1 MSRFYGMSIKITGH
15 DEKKAHAIFKA
26 IKKEWD
32 FQDEF
37 FHDITAQEDEPR
49 FLSAYGEGYLC
60 GGESEEEFTDRIALA
75 VWKAN
80 GGYCH
85 IQVDATYLEDL
96 PCETHIRDD
105 DDYYRMTERE
115 RI

>member
-49 FLSAYGEGYLC
+49 FLSAYGESYLC
-60 GGESEEEFTDRIALA
+60 GGESEDQFTDRIALA

-85 IQVDATYLEDL
+85 
-96 PCETHIRDD
+96 HK
-105 DDYYRMTERE
+105 TESLVSE
-115 RI
+115 ANTLVHVGINTSIVWDML

>member
-15 DEKKAHAIFKA
+15 DENKAHAIFKA

-37 FHDITAQEDEPR
+37 LNDITAQEDEPAKQTADRPR
-49 FLSAYGEGYLC
+49 FLSAYGESYLG
-60 GGESEEEFTDRIALA
+60 GGESEDQFTDRIALA

-96 PCETHIRDD
+96 PYEIP
-105 DDYYRMTERE
+105 
-115 RI
+115 